1 MEKITRKTGL
11 WVIPVLFILF
21 LLSQLIHPDWETLNG
36 TATQTAGSEI
46 QVPEDVK
53 AILSSS
59 CFACHSDQN
68 RLSWFD
74 QITPASFLV
83 ASHITRGKAAL
94 NFSRWNELT
103 PPQQKA
109 QLFYSL
115 NKILEK
121 EMPLASYVMVHPEAK
136 LTSEKVAVLKQYIAG
151 LAPRKTTVTS
161 ETAMQGAQLTNR
173 QQKPAT
179 QTAGQDTALAYV
191 RPATKPA
198 VQAAGRSA
206 VQSTVKPAVQAAWT
220 FADQSTV
227 KPAIQPAPNGIQY
240 IEGYGSWKAISTTD
254 RFDNETMRVIFAND
268 VAVKAIEDQCTD
280 PWPDGVVFAKVAWK
294 EKTDSHGNITPGEFY
309 QAEFMIRDSK
319 KYADTKGWGWARWRG
334 INLKPYGKDAG
345 FTNECISCHAPQK
358 DNDYVFTAP
367 LNLTTLN

>member
-1 MEKITRKTGL
+1 MEKITRRTWL
-11 WVIPVLFILF
+11 WALPALFIFF

-36 TATQTAGSEI
+36 TATQTAGAEI
-46 QVPEDVK
+46 QAPENVK

-59 CFACHSDQN
+59 CFACHSDEN

-74 QITPASFLV
+74 KITPASFLV
-83 ASHITRGKAAL
+83 ASHITKGKAAL
-94 NFSRWNELT
+94 NFSKWNELT

-121 EMPLASYVMVHPEAK
+121 EMPLASYTMVHPEAK

-151 LAPRKTTVTS
+151 LAPRKTTATS
-161 ETAMQGAQLTNR
+161 EVSAPDAQLKNQR
-173 QQKPAT
+173 QKPAVEPVAPDAVHVDVRS
-179 QTAGQDTALAYV
+179 AG
-191 RPATKPA
+191 KPA
-198 VQAAGRSA
+198 VQ
-206 VQSTVKPAVQAAWT
+206 PA
-220 FADQSTV
+220 S
-227 KPAIQPAPNGIQY
+227 NGIEY
-240 IEGYGSWKAISTTD
+240 IEGYGSWKAVSTTD

-268 VAVKAIEDQCTD
+268 VAVKAIEDQHTD

-294 EKTDSHGNITPGEFY
+294 EKTDGNGNITPGEFY
-309 QAEFMIRDSK
+309 QAEFMIKDSK

-334 INLKPYGKDAG
+334 MDLKPYGKNAG

>member
-1 MEKITRKTGL
+1 MEKITRRTWL
-11 WVIPVLFILF
+11 WALPALFIFF
-21 LLSQLIHPDWETLNG
+21 LLSQLIQPDWETLNG
-36 TATQTAGSEI
+36 TATQTAGAEI
-46 QVPEDVK
+46 QAPEDVK
-53 AILSSS
+53 AILNSS
-59 CFACHSDQN
+59 CFACHSDEN

-83 ASHITRGKAAL
+83 ASHITKGKAAL
-94 NFSRWNELT
+94 NFSKWNELT

-121 EMPLASYVMVHPEAK
+121 EMPLASYTMVHPEAK

-151 LAPRKTTVTS
+151 LAPRKTTATS
-161 ETAMQGAQLTNR
+161 EVKAPDVHVKEQ
-173 QQKPAT
+173 QQKPAVEPVAPDAVHVDVRS
-179 QTAGQDTALAYV
+179 AG
-191 RPATKPA
+191 KPA
-198 VQAAGRSA
+198 V
-206 VQSTVKPAVQAAWT
+206 
-220 FADQSTV
+220 
-227 KPAIQPAPNGIQY
+227 QPAPNGIEY

-268 VAVKAIEDQCTD
+268 VAVKAIEDQHTD

-294 EKTDSHGNITPGEFY
+294 EKTDGNGNITPGEFY
-309 QAEFMIRDSK
+309 QAEFMIKDSK

-334 INLKPYGKDAG
+334 MDLKPYGKDAG

>member
-1 MEKITRKTGL
+1 MEKITRRTGL
-11 WVIPVLFILF
+11 WALPALLIFFLFI
-21 LLSQLIHPDWETLNG
+21 QLIHPDWETLNG
-36 TATQTAGSEI
+36 TATQPAGTEI

-74 QITPASFLV
+74 QITPVSFLV
-83 ASHITRGKAAL
+83 ASHIKKGKAAL
-94 NFSRWNELT
+94 NFSKWNELT

-151 LAPRKTTVTS
+151 LAPRKTTVTR
-161 ETAMQGAQLTNR
+161 EAATPGAQLTNR
-173 QQKPAT
+173 QQKPGT

-206 VQSTVKPAVQAAWT
+206 VQSTVKPAIQA
-220 FADQSTV
+220 
-227 KPAIQPAPNGIQY
+227 APNGIEY

-268 VAVKAIEDQCTD
+268 VAVKAIEDQHTD

-294 EKTDSHGNITPGEFY
+294 EKTDGHGNITPGEFY
-309 QAEFMIRDSK
+309 QAEFMIKDSK
-319 KYADTKGWGWARWRG
+319 RYADTKGWGWARWRG
-334 INLKPYGKDAG
+334 MDLKPYGKDAG